1 MCQLHCF
8 CSVTVMVSLCH
19 LDLIVHLQ
27 GAGIAVPSIMMF
39 VSLLM
44 RGNIREFVVYYA
56 GGLS

>member
-1 MCQLHCF
+1 
-8 CSVTVMVSLCH
+8 
-19 LDLIVHLQ
+19 VHLQ